1 MAPAPQIRNEKPE
14 TDFRIW
20 QHILKSRKSK
30 PNKMGSSS
38 GSFTPVALSTVEDEL
53 EGIGVV
59 SGDRWGM

>member
-38 GSFTPVALSTVEDEL
+38 GSFTPVALSTVEDEQ
-53 EGIGVV
+53 EATRPHCRYA
-59 SGDRWGM
+59 DQ

>member
-38 GSFTPVALSTVEDEL
+38 GSFTPVALSTVEDE
-53 EGIGVV
+53 
-59 SGDRWGM
+59 SK